1 MHFAEVIVKE
11 IKFYTERRTAALRK
25 TTFLYVLSFEHRTMK
40 I

>member
-11 IKFYTERRTAALRK
+11 IKFYRERRSAAMRK
-25 TTFLYVLSFEHRTMK
+25 TTFLNVLSFEHRIMK